1 MFEWIDLNL
10 NYKKKSPFKV
20 IKFEGLGGRGKS
32 LFFTNKSYF
41 IGFLLSY
48 KMLLKDFRNSK

>member
-1 MFEWIDLNL
+1 MNRVDFKLQ
-10 NYKKKSPFKV
+10 KKSPFKV
-20 IKFEGLGGRGKS
+20 IQFEGLGGRGKS
-32 LFFTNKSYF
+32 LYFTNKSYF